1 MFPADVTHIASRTV
15 VSMLSAA
22 SSALVASARPAF
34 RVSRTS
40 AARTAR
46 RAPRA
51 FTANGKAFWDK
62 MVAKASGKSG
72 ETTETAV
79 FALG

>member
-1 MFPADVTHIASRTV
+1 
-15 VSMLSAA
+15 MLSAA
-22 SSALVASARPAF
+22 SSALVASARPAL

-46 RAPRA
+46 RVLCRPRA
-51 FTANGKAFWDK
+51 FSASGEAFWDK

-72 ETTETAV
+72 VTTETAV

>member
-1 MFPADVTHIASRTV
+1 
-15 VSMLSAA
+15 MLSAA

-34 RVSRTS
+34 CVSRTS
-40 AARTAR
+40 AARNAR
-46 RAPRA
+46 PAPRA
-51 FTANGKAFWDK
+51 FSASGEAFWDK
-62 MVAKASGKSG
+62 MVAKASGKSA

>member
-1 MFPADVTHIASRTV
+1 
-15 VSMLSAA
+15 MLSAA

-51 FTANGKAFWDK
+51 FSASGEAFWDK
-62 MVAKASGKSG
+62 MAKASGKSG
-72 ETTETAV
+72 VTTETAV

>member
-1 MFPADVTHIASRTV
+1 MLFFP
-15 VSMLSAA
+15 
-22 SSALVASARPAF
+22 
-34 RVSRTS
+34 
-40 AARTAR
+40 AR

-51 FTANGKAFWDK
+51 FSANGEAFWDK